1 MKISTKSLKAIEA
14 VLDVAM
20 LGAYKPVPLAEVG
33 RHRGISLSYLE
44 QMFRKLREHGLVR
57 STRGPGGGYRLN
69 RRLSAISIADIVS
82 AVDEQ
87 TSGHDAAAGHGYGK
101 ESGSSPTRS
110 LWSGLNDHLQNYLRS
125 VTLASLLDA
134 AREEEKTL
142 SLPLPPTG
150 APEQKSP
157 AATAHGHALGVL

>member
-20 LGAYKPVPLAEVG
+20 LGALKPITLAEIG
-33 RHRGISLSYLE
+33 RHRRISLSYLE

-82 AVDEQ
+82 AVDGAAPGRDPEQ
-87 TSGHDAAAGHGYGK
+87 KRGPGIEYS
-101 ESGSSPTRS
+101 SSPTRS
-110 LWSGLNDHLQNYLRS
+110 LWSGLNDHLNDYLRS
-125 VTLASLLDA
+125 VTLESLLDEA
-134 AREEEKTL
+134 LKEERANAMPMPATAMAV
-142 SLPLPPTG
+142 P
-150 APEQKSP
+150 KSP
-157 AATAHGHALGVL
+157 APATRATAVAA